1 MYLQHRAEVPWLNI
15 YSHGVITITYNINF
29 YNYVT
34 KFRFKLI
41 FEKSIVNVLAYI
53 QNGNRKMYKNDRDN

>member
-1 MYLQHRAEVPWLNI
+1 MIFKIKHN
-15 YSHGVITITYNINF
+15 
-29 YNYVT
+29 VT